1 MKRTIILIA
10 FAFLISCQSNLH
22 RLKAVETV
30 LWEKPDSALVLLEQ
44 MDSLQGGFSTH
55 EKAYFGLLKSI
66 ALDKNYIDITTDSL
80 IRPAVEY
87 YDKQYNHYKRMLA
100 HYYHGVVYENAHSY
114 TSAILEYD
122 KAEMEAE
129 ISGNNLYLGHIY
141 EHKGF
146 IFTETHNYVQA
157 ISCFE
162 TAISHF
168 SLAKEGLLVDYTQY
182 SLAVAYADANQYTQ
196 ADSVVRTF
204 ARPHPNDEL
213 EQLLDLLEA
222 MVFAGLKAPAAD
234 ILNKYDS
241 AGKAQYTLI
250 DYPLHALAFERYNLP
265 DSADFWFKEAYAH
278 ASNRTDSAA
287 IDAIRARVEH
297 GRKHYEAA
305 YNLTD
310 RALTV
315 QDSLVMELLR
325 QSLSNT
331 QRDFYKSEYVFRDKA
346 YKRLLIIFCL
356 TGTVFFLILFSLGL
370 TFLYATKKRNEALK
384 ESMAEL
390 AIQQEQLS
398 KARKDNAALTGSIF
412 RDKFMQLHSISAD
425 YFKADSSQHK
435 EIVFANFKHVL
446 KEYTDGPVFFE
457 ALENDLNRFCEN
469 VMAKLREQVPVI
481 KGQNLKIIA
490 LLFAGQSYNTIKLIL
505 NAQSIEALK
514 TAKSRY
520 RKAIKESNAPDTN
533 LFLEM
538 LDKKYADKAQLP
550 GR

>member
-1 MKRTIILIA
+1 M
-10 FAFLISCQSNLH
+10 
-22 RLKAVETV
+22 V
-30 LWEKPDSALVLLEQ
+30 LWENPDSALVLLEQ
-44 MDSLQGGFSTH
+44 LDSLKDGFSRH
-55 EKAYFGLLKSI
+55 EAAYYGLLKSI
-66 ALDKNYIDITTDSL
+66 ALDKNYIDVTSDSL

-87 YDKQYNHYKRMLA
+87 YDKQYNHYRRMLA

-162 TAISHF
+162 TAISKF

-370 TFLYATKKRNEALK
+370 TFLYATKKRDEALK

-390 AIQQEQLS
+390 AIQQERIS
-398 KARKDNAALTGSIF
+398 ITRKDNAELTGSYF
-412 RDKFMQLHSISAD
+412 RDKFFQLQSISAQYYD
-425 YFKADSSQHK
+425 ADSDKQK
-435 EIVFANFKHVL
+435 DIVFAVFKKTLNNL
-446 KEYTDGPVFFE
+446 KTDS
-457 ALENDLNRFCEN
+457 ALFDMLERDLNRYCDN
-469 VMAKLREQVPVI
+469 VMAKLRSQVPEI
-481 KGQNLKIIA
+481 KGQNLRLIS
-490 LLFAGQSYNTIKLIL
+490 LFFSGMQYNSVRLIL
-505 NAQSIEALK
+505 NAQSIDALK
-514 TAKSRY
+514 TAKSRF
-520 RKAIKESNAPDTN
+520 RKLIKDSNAPDST
-533 LFLEM
+533 LFLNL
-538 LDKKYADKAQLP
+538 LDTKKRQP
-550 GR
+550 EGI